1 MTNSVLGVRNI
12 QHTNG
17 TNAMTID
24 SSGRIFQPA
33 KPMFAAKGSSDAYIT
48 TSPIVWATEDFDV
61 GGMYDNSTGVV
72 TIPVDGV
79 YDLSVQLYVRVDN
92 AEDAYPRLQKSTD
105 SGSNWVNQSYSYL
118 YNQSAG
124 GTIHDTRT
132 MHLLLD
138 LNANDQLRV
147 VFGGSGEY
155 YDAAQESRFSMRLV
169 G

>member
-1 MTNSVLGVRNI
+1 MASIIGVETL

-17 TNAMTID
+17 TTAATID
-24 SSGRIFQPA
+24 SSGRIKQPA
-33 KPMFAAKGSSDAYIT
+33 KPMFAAKGNSNAYIT
-48 TSPIVWATEDFDV
+48 TSPIVFATEDFDV

-79 YDLSVQLYVRVDN
+79 YDLSVQVYVRVDN
-92 AEDAYPRLQKSTD
+92 GEDAYPRLQKSTN
-105 SGSNWVNQSYSYL
+105 SGSTWVNESYTYL

-147 VFGGSGEY
+147 VFQGAGEY
-155 YDAAQESRFSMRLV
+155 YHAAQESRLSMRLV